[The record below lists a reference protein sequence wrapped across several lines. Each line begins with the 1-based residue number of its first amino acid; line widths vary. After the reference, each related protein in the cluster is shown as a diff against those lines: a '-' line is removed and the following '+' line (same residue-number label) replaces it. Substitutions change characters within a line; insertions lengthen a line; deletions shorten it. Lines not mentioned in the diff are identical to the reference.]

1 MARAPLPMMNYQLE
15 VGDQFY
21 KPSPLVQNMPTNA
34 PSTSVAPIPQ
44 PQLRQRPMR
53 SFEEVCQIIDDME
66 QQGLYTPA
74 RQLLYDQRL
83 AQAGYPPSSQC
94 AHKSSSPFESEVV
107 QYALIFVIAYVVIKK
122 L

>member
-21 KPSPLVQNMPTNA
+21 KPSPLVQNMPTSA
-34 PSTSVAPIPQ
+34 PSTSVAPMPSMQYTPQ
-44 PQLRQRPMR
+44 PKTY
-53 SFEEVCQIIDDME
+53 EEICQTLAIME
-66 QQGLYTPA
+66 QRGQLTEA
-74 RQLLYDQRL
+74 RAMQAESAL
-83 AQAGYPPSSQC
+83 AKLGYPPVSQC